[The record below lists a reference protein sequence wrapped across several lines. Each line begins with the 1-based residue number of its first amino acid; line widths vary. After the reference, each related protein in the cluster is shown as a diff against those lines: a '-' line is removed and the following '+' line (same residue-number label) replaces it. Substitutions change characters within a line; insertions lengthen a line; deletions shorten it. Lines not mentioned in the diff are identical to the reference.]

1 MSVPVASGSSLE
13 NDSQSWKLSKDI
25 CLLRFQ
31 INEREAKRMVYELV
45 DEKEKNGLEVQMRRR
60 ASKQKRPFRQFC
72 EKRRRGERERSKSS
86 RELGE
91 KSTKSLF

>member
-45 DEKEKNGLEVQMRRR
+45 DEKEKNGLELQMRRR

-72 EKRRRGERERSKSS
+72 EQRRKASERSKSS